1 MITVQH
7 LITPKGTPEMG
18 TNNPYRFTGYLASGW
33 FTDDQSKLL
42 NWVVKILS
50 SRNLATNFY
59 QPKENQGDNSDF
71 GSMKWRFKTYHND
84 IDKIEQSDLVV
95 AVLSNESMDSG
106 TIWEIA
112 YAHSKGIPVV
122 LVTDAKE
129 LNLMLSESVD
139 FIIPLTQSLGSLGS
153 FDLDTTKVSE
163 ACLLED
169 LDFDLVLKGYKNT
182 WIGNVE

>member
-59 QPKENQGDNSDF
+59 QPKENQGDSSDF
-71 GSMKWRFKTYHND
+71 GSMEWRFKTYHND
-84 IDKIEQSDLVV
+84 IYKIEQSDLVV

-139 FIIPLTQSLGSLGS
+139 FIIPLTQSLGS
-153 FDLDTTKVSE
+153 FDLDTTKVSD